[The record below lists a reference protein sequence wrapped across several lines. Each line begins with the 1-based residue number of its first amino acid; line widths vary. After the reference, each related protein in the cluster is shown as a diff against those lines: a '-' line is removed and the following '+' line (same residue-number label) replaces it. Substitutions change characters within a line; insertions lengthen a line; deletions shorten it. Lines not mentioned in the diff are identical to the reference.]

1 MSRQFVLP
9 SVSAALLERK
19 NRGSRSNV
27 TSTDELLPVLIIPG
41 IMSSGLEVRKSA
53 VHDKHIGERVWLNP
67 IALARGKLGFGKAF
81 TTAEGIDD
89 NDAGSSNNK
98 SPERRNNK
106 PLLEEGD
113 SDFFEKDMENSESE
127 EEEED
132 GRELDCK
139 SPWLQH
145 MTLTS
150 DGCTE
155 REGNEIRPIPGLDGV
170 DFLTDIASIN
180 VGASYVFGPV
190 IKLLVGIGYEKGL
203 NLDACPYDWRIP
215 PLVLEER
222 DKYFTKTVDRIE
234 KMWKDNGGKSVV
246 LLCHSMG
253 AKTGHYMLNFVVER
267 LGASE
272 GRQWIDKHIHTYMP
286 LGATHIG
293 VPATVATA
301 FSGVLNPIL
310 DPMLSLQDRLVFSR
324 SMGSGVWLMPK
335 TLPCI
340 ERNAIPVVFCKR
352 EGKLTVT
359 ILATK
364 DNPIGDL
371 RTLVNNKYGTR
382 EVSNIKIKVS
392 YGDKKTNSGR
402 SKILSGKGI
411 PVAPPHIDGNMNS
424 DAQYVALPC
433 PKFIFPT
440 PESLLEGDESLKPI
454 RFYICERG
462 DIRAHHLEPRSKAIR
477 MLQKVDLRGHQSAML
492 WNKAAKKAGKYKTNL
507 GMSSPIDNIDI
518 RNLVAAGEKGLTIDV
533 PIVARTDIA
542 LRRLIPKENHRSIS
556 IKVNIKWEPP
566 PSNKDDDFTNPIA
579 MIPGKSSAL
588 KSSEGLFS
596 PLSFFASI
604 PEIKSTREECD
615 DSNYVP
621 LSGQALLMA
630 EGLENSYVA
639 VARDKYNPQKDRVD
653 PRGKSSY
660 NRPPVKRVYAI
671 YGINL
676 DTPVSAVCKRVSC
689 YHEDETPHELLARPR
704 FEIDT
709 ETRLEDITDEGE
721 NKCARDEETKVSS
734 SSSSSRSGHKLRDG
748 ILYEHPGTPQI
759 DLLKGKIISK
769 SGDGSVPYYCL
780 QQSQV
785 WANELGNSARARETG
800 DKIKIEELEG
810 AEHRAI
816 LSDERFHSLLV
827 NYVTGAT
834 IL

>member
-1 MSRQFVLP
+1 MGKRTVLS
-9 SVSAALLERK
+9 SVSTALLERK
-19 NRGSRSNV
+19 NRSSKSNA
-27 TSTDELLPVLIIPG
+27 TSTDDLLPVLIIPG

-53 VHDKHIGERVWLNP
+53 VHDKHVGDRVWLNP

-81 TTAEGIDD
+81 TIAEGIDD
-89 NDAGSSNNK
+89 DDDDDNNNNEDSGNSNK
-98 SPERRNNK
+98 SSQRRNIK
-106 PLLEEGD
+106 FFAEET
-113 SDFFEKDMENSESE
+113 ENSDS

-139 SPWLQH
+139 SSWLQH

-170 DFLTDIASIN
+170 DFLTDIANIN

-190 IKLLVGIGYEKGL
+190 IKLLVGIGYVKGL

-215 PLVLEER
+215 PSVLEER
-222 DKYFTKTVDRIE
+222 DGYFTKTMERIE
-234 KMWKDNGGKSVV
+234 KMWEDNGGKSLV

-253 AKTGHYMLNFVVER
+253 AKSGHYLLNFVIER
-267 LGASE
+267 LGASK
-272 GRQWIDKHIHTYMP
+272 GREWIDKHIHTYMP
-286 LGATHIG
+286 LGGTHIG
-293 VPATVATA
+293 VPATVATS
-301 FSGVLNPIL
+301 FSGVLNATL

-324 SMGSGVWLMPK
+324 SMGSGVWLMPE

-340 ERNAIPVVFCKR
+340 ERNAIPAVFCKR

-371 RTLVNNKYGTR
+371 RTLVSNKHGTR
-382 EVSNIKIKVS
+382 EVSDIKIKVS
-392 YGDKKTNSGR
+392 YGDRKTNRGR
-402 SKILSGKGI
+402 SKIRSGKAI
-411 PVAPPHIDGNMNS
+411 PVAPPSSDNNKNS

-440 PESLLEGDESLKPI
+440 PASLLEGDEPLMPL

-462 DIRAHHLEPRSKAIR
+462 DIRAHHLEPRSLAIR
-477 MLQKVDLRGHQSAML
+477 MLQTVDLRGHQSAML
-492 WNKAAKKAGKYKTNL
+492 WNKAARKAGKYKINL
-507 GMSSPIDNIDI
+507 GMSSLIDNIDV

-542 LRRLIPKENHRSIS
+542 LRQLIPKESHRSID

-579 MIPGKSSAL
+579 MIPGRSSAL
-588 KSSEGLFS
+588 ESSECLLS
-596 PLSFFASI
+596 PLSFFAPF
-604 PEIKSTREECD
+604 PEVKSTREGCD
-615 DSNYVP
+615 DSNYIP
-621 LSGQALLMA
+621 LSGQAMLIA
-630 EGLENSYVA
+630 EGLKNSFVA
-639 VARDKYNPQKDRVD
+639 IARDKYSPHNDRVD
-653 PRGKSSY
+653 PRGKSSHD
-660 NRPPVKRVYAI
+660 RPPVKRIYAI

-676 DTPVSAVCKRVSC
+676 DTPVSAVCKRVAC

-709 ETRLEDITDEGE
+709 ETRLEDIMEE
-721 NKCARDEETKVSS
+721 SESYCAGTEETKII
-734 SSSSSRSGHKLRDG
+734 SSSRSGHKLLDG
-748 ILYEHPGTPQI
+748 IIYEHPGTPQI
-759 DLLKGKIISK
+759 DLSNGKITSK

-785 WANELGNSARARETG
+785 WANELRNSPRARETG
-800 DKIKIEELEG
+800 DKIKIEEIEG

-827 NYVTGAT
+827 NYVTGET